1 MVNRAL
7 EAQVRASQRD
17 TPVTM
22 VVGPRQ
28 AGKSTLVT
36 SFVDGDRHGGGAY
49 VNFDDPT
56 LVASVRADPVGFV
69 QDLSGTVILDEV
81 QRVPEVFLPI
91 KAEVD
96 RDRRPGRFL
105 LTGSA
110 NPLFIPDVAE
120 ALAGRMEVLTLWPFS
135 AAELEGEEELRFT
148 SLLFDP
154 DARPPDSAP
163 RDREA
168 LARRILAGGFPE
180 AVERSDPDRRAR
192 WFASY
197 LTTILERDVRSTA
210 DIARLEQLPS
220 ILSAIALRT
229 RGPLNKSGLGQ
240 DLGIP
245 GSSVDR
251 YLTLLERVFLV
262 RRLPAWH
269 NRLGPRLVKAPKLLV
284 CDSGLL
290 CHLLQWEGERLS
302 RDSTSFGLALECFV
316 GMELAKAVDV
326 DPRPP
331 SLMHYRTS
339 KGAEIDFVLEAPDG
353 RIAVLEVKASGAVD
367 ESDFRQIARLRDSVD
382 SRFARGVVLYDGE
395 RALPFGDRLE
405 AWPISALWSGS
416 TAAEAP

>member
-1 MVNRAL
+1 MIRRAL
-7 EAQVRASQRD
+7 EAQLEASQRD

-22 VVGPRQ
+22 VVGARQ

-36 SFVDGDRHGGGAY
+36 SFVDGDLQGGGVY

-56 LVASVRADPVGFV
+56 LIASVRADPVSFV
-69 QDLSGTVILDEV
+69 EGLSGTVILDEV

-96 RDRRPGRFL
+96 RHRRPGRFL

-110 NPLFIPDVAE
+110 NPLFIPNVAE

-135 AAELEGEEELRFT
+135 AAELEGQEGFRFA
-148 SLLFDP
+148 SLLFDS
-154 DARPPDSAP
+154 DAGP
-163 RDREA
+163 RDTMPFDRED

-180 AVERSDPDRRAR
+180 AVERSDPERRAR
-192 WFASY
+192 WFGSY
-197 LTTILERDVRSTA
+197 LTTILERDVRSMA
-210 DIARLEQLPS
+210 DIARLEQLPG

-229 RGPLNKSGLGQ
+229 RGPLNRSGVGQ

-251 YLTLLERVFLV
+251 YLTLLERAFLV

-269 NRLGPRLVKAPKLLV
+269 NRLGPRLVKAPKMLV
-284 CDSGLL
+284 CDTGLL
-290 CHLLQWEGERLS
+290 CHLLQWEGERLMK
-302 RDSTSFGLALECFV
+302 DPTSFGLALECFV

-326 DPRPP
+326 DSRPP
-331 SLMHYRTS
+331 RLMHYRTS
-339 KGAEIDFVLEAPDG
+339 KGAEIDFLLEAPDG
-353 RIAVLEVKASGAVD
+353 RIAAVEVKASGAVG
-367 ESDFRQIARLRDSVD
+367 ESDFRQMARLRDAVD
-382 SRFARGVVLYDGE
+382 SRFDRGVLLYGGN
-395 RALPFGDRLE
+395 RSLPFGDRLE

-416 TAAEAP
+416 TVTEAS